1 MTYRPWPAFGMVD
14 GPMPT
19 PSWVPWGKSRVWG
32 RGGCGGVQLGVAAD
46 GGAAGVLSACWSG
59 AAGMVLAVAGQSGVS
74 GWSVGS
80 AG

>member
-1 MTYRPWPAFGMVD
+1 M
-14 GPMPT
+14 
-19 PSWVPWGKSRVWG
+19 
-32 RGGCGGVQLGVAAD
+32 QLGVAAD

-59 AAGMVLAVAGQSGVS
+59 AAGMVLAVAGQSGVL